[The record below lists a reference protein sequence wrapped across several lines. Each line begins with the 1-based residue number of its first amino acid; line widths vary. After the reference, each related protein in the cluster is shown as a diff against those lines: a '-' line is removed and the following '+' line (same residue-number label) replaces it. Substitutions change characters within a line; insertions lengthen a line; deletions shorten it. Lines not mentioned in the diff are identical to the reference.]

1 MLLLIVAHCHNK
13 CVKRGTKRFVFKK
26 VVDLDIGNI
35 GIAFKSND
43 LLMYLMKDYVWKY

>member
-13 CVKRGTKRFVFKK
+13 CVKGGIKCFVFKK
-26 VVDLDIGNI
+26 VVDLDIGHI

-43 LLMYLMKDYVWKY
+43 FLMYLMEDYV